1 MAHGTREDWQAG
13 KSVIECNKY
22 MFLNQLY
29 CDVTFRVGEE
39 EAVKEI
45 KAHKYVL
52 ASRSNVFE
60 AMLFGR
66 LSETSDVIPIPDIEP
81 GIFNAML
88 RSE

>member
-1 MAHGTREDWQAG
+1 MAHGIREDWQAG

-29 CDVTFRVGEE
+29 CDVTFRVGIE
-39 EAVKEI
+39 EI

-52 ASRSNVFE
+52 ASRSIVFE

>member
-60 AMLFGR
+60 AMLFGS
-66 LSETSDVIPIPDIEP
+66 LSETVIRIPDIES
-81 GIFNAML
+81 GIFVAML

>member
-1 MAHGTREDWQAG
+1 MAHGTHEDWQAE
-13 KSVIECNKY
+13 KSVTECNKY

-29 CDVTFRVGEE
+29 CDVTFRVGM
-39 EAVKEI
+39 ARVEI

-60 AMLFGR
+60 IMLFGS
-66 LSETSDVIPIPDIEP
+66 LWETSDVIDVPDIEAE
-81 GIFNAML
+81 IFGTIL